1 MPVCGPGPVE
11 QSTLARAFSFP
22 WRNSP
27 HDLTSLAER
36 LQPNPTRPFSPER
49 YAINAP
55 VDMTDTT
62 EPPSWSTITGR
73 EPGAVLDRRTSVV
86 SQPPHR
92 SKRTSRKKNEKMKQ
106 KQMKLK
112 HNLINNI
119 QDRNIA
125 QDRT

>member
-1 MPVCGPGPVE
+1 MAQFAPLPHLVSREVAVGP
-11 QSTLARAFSFP
+11 TTAF
-22 WRNSP
+22 
-27 HDLTSLAER
+27 L
-36 LQPNPTRPFSPER
+36 PER

-55 VDMTDTT
+55 VNMTDTT

-86 SQPPHR
+86 SQPPHQSR
-92 SKRTSRKKNEKMKQ
+92 SRRIKKKTKEKMKQ